1 MCGPKFMIMIMIGST
16 QRQSEYTKLIK
27 QPTDI
32 GNFETQSP
40 YIVLEE
46 NDIEA
51 HQEKAKEQG
60 SGIIIELKSEEYGGK
75 NYSFYDIEGH
85 LWNFGSYS
93 CTHCPL
99 KAKSKQTIGKQRLKQ
114 QAVKLFLNRKNL
126 EKDIMVLFLPTR
138 MVIDLM
144 SFICR

>member
-1 MCGPKFMIMIMIGST
+1 MIMIMIGST

-51 HQEKAKEQG
+51 H
-60 SGIIIELKSEEYGGK
+60 
-75 NYSFYDIEGH
+75 
-85 LWNFGSYS
+85 
-93 CTHCPL
+93 
-99 KAKSKQTIGKQRLKQ
+99 
-114 QAVKLFLNRKNL
+114 
-126 EKDIMVLFLPTR
+126 
-138 MVIDLM
+138 
-144 SFICR
+144 

>member
-1 MCGPKFMIMIMIGST
+1 MIMIMNGST
-16 QRQSEYTKLIK
+16 QRQSEYTKLFK

-46 NDIEA
+46 NDIIA

-60 SGIIIELKSEEYGGK
+60 AGIIIELKSEEYGGK

-85 LWNFGSYS
+85 LWNLGSYNPWS
-93 CTHCPL
+93 
-99 KAKSKQTIGKQRLKQ
+99 AENNNYVGNSK
-114 QAVKLFLNRKNL
+114 
-126 EKDIMVLFLPTR
+126 
-138 MVIDLM
+138 
-144 SFICR
+144 